1 MFNNNN
7 NQLNNQFLFR
17 LHKFTMVL
25 MAKRER
31 EKKNIVINYIY
42 IIKTA
47 RKKNNRR
54 TATTRVNFM

>member
-1 MFNNNN
+1 
-7 NQLNNQFLFR
+7 
-17 LHKFTMVL
+17 MVL

-54 TATTRVNFM
+54 TATTKVNFM